1 VLARCAKLS
10 AKAASDVNIVPAPA
24 TSNLTSP
31 SIGPSIGKKPYW
43 PCRPR
48 TAKDAALM
56 HRFAN
61 PARFLKIARP
71 LTGWLFWTGL
81 ALLLAGCACGLFVTP
96 ADYLQG
102 QTVRILYIHV
112 PPAWLGMAGW
122 TGIAVAALMQLVWRH
137 PLAAVAGRAIAAPGA
152 LFTAICLATGSIW
165 GRPTWGTWWEW
176 DGRMTSMLVLLFLY
190 LGYIALA
197 NASAR
202 QGAGQG
208 GVSNV
213 TAIFGLVGAIN
224 IPIINRS
231 VVWWNSLH
239 QGPSITLRGSSI
251 DMALLWPLGLTV
263 LGFSLWFGA
272 IVLMRMRAILAQNKV
287 EARMQRLARG

>member
-1 VLARCAKLS
+1 
-10 AKAASDVNIVPAPA
+10 
-24 TSNLTSP
+24 
-31 SIGPSIGKKPYW
+31 
-43 PCRPR
+43 
-48 TAKDAALM
+48 M

-71 LTGWLFWTGL
+71 LTVWLFWPGL
-81 ALLLAGCACGLFVTP
+81 VLLLTGSICGLLVTP

-102 QTVRILYIHV
+102 DTVRILYIHV
-112 PPAWLGMAGW
+112 PAAWLGMAGW
-122 TGIAVAALMQLVWRH
+122 SGIAISALMQLVWRH
-137 PLAAVAGRAIAAPGA
+137 PLAAVAGRAIAVPGA

-176 DGRMTSMLVLLFLY
+176 DGRMTSMLVLFFLY

-202 QGAGQG
+202 QGQGQG
-208 GVSNV
+208 GVSPV
-213 TAIFGLVGAIN
+213 TAIFGLVGAAN

-251 DMALLWPLGLTV
+251 DMSLLWPLGFTL
-263 LGFSLWFGA
+263 LGFTLLFVA

>member
-1 VLARCAKLS
+1 
-10 AKAASDVNIVPAPA
+10 
-24 TSNLTSP
+24 
-31 SIGPSIGKKPYW
+31 
-43 PCRPR
+43 
-48 TAKDAALM
+48 M

-61 PARFLKIARP
+61 PARFLNIARP
-71 LTGWLFWTGL
+71 LTGWLFWLGL
-81 ALLLAGCACGLFVTP
+81 ILLLTGAFCGLFVTP
-96 ADYLQG
+96 PDYLQG
-102 QTVRILYIHV
+102 ETVRILYIHV
-112 PPAWLGMAGW
+112 PAAWLGMAGW
-122 TGIAVAALMQLVWRH
+122 GGIAVAALMQLVWRH

-197 NASAR
+197 SASAR
-202 QGAGQG
+202 QAQG
-208 GVSNV
+208 GVSPT

-239 QGPSITLRGSSI
+239 QGPSITMRGSSI
-251 DMALLWPLGLTV
+251 DMALLWPLGLTLV
-263 LGFSLWFGA
+263 GFTLLFGA
-272 IVLMRMRAILAQNKV
+272 IVLMRMRTILAEAKV
-287 EARMQRLARG
+287 EARMQRMARG

>member
-1 VLARCAKLS
+1 
-10 AKAASDVNIVPAPA
+10 
-24 TSNLTSP
+24 
-31 SIGPSIGKKPYW
+31 
-43 PCRPR
+43 
-48 TAKDAALM
+48 M

-71 LTGWLFWTGL
+71 MTGWLFWSGL
-81 ALLLAGCACGLFVTP
+81 ALLLVGAGCGLFVTP
-96 ADYLQG
+96 ADYMQG
-102 QTVRILYIHV
+102 ETVRILYIHV
-112 PPAWLGMAGW
+112 PAAWLGMGGW
-122 TGIAVAALMQLVWRH
+122 TGLAVAAIMQLAWRH
-137 PLAAVAGRAIAAPGA
+137 PLAAVAGRAIATPGA

-202 QGAGQG
+202 QEQG
-208 GVSNV
+208 GVSSV
-213 TAIFGLVGAIN
+213 TAIFALVGAVN

-239 QGPSITLRGSSI
+239 QGPSITMRGSSI
-251 DMALLWPLGLTV
+251 DMALLWPLGFTLT
-263 LGFSLWFGA
+263 GFTLLFA
-272 IVLMRMRAILAQNKV
+272 ALVLMRMRTILARTKV